1 MSHKYWIDILLIR
14 LAILNLKGVGHGNLV
29 AIRGTK
35 RKSLKLVLNNDGMM
49 MIIVVVIIIFINIV
63 IIIII
68 IIIIIVMIIIMMRLQ
83 RIQVR

>member
-1 MSHKYWIDILLIR
+1 MLHMSHKYWIDILLIR

-35 RKSLKLVLNNDGMM
+35 PKSLKLVLNNEGTM
-49 MIIVVVIIIFINIV
+49 MIIVVVIINIV

-68 IIIIIVMIIIMMRLQ
+68 IIIIIAMIMIMMTLQ
-83 RIQVR
+83 RIQVI